1 MVESLLGNALPI
13 CRVVSSSIS
22 NDWIMSVKEAINHR
36 RGSYQDP
43 QSENSAPKGEE
54 GVVEIMLSEKLY
66 KKLETEADKMGVS
79 VEELI
84 TDILSRTLNVPL
96 DPGDR
101 VEFHLKLC
109 KKYLHESEELLA
121 KGDYAQASE
130 RAWRAAMQIVK
141 AVAAR
146 EGRGLRSHGELHREV
161 ARIAAETGDEEVRML
176 WQSAGMLHQNFYENW
191 LPREMVEGNIKDVK
205 RFVEKL
211 RKILEKTTTP

>member
-1 MVESLLGNALPI
+1 M
-13 CRVVSSSIS
+13 
-22 NDWIMSVKEAINHR
+22 
-36 RGSYQDP
+36 
-43 QSENSAPKGEE
+43 
-54 GVVEIMLSEKLY
+54 EIMLSEKLS
-66 KKLETEADKMGVS
+66 KKLEAEADKMGVS

-101 VEFHLKLC
+101 VEFHLRLC
-109 KKYLHESEELLA
+109 EKYLHESEELLA
-121 KGDYAQASE
+121 RGNYVQASE

-141 AVAAR
+141 ALAAR